1 MAISSPAPS
10 AASAAQSSSDVVLE
24 LDSVTKFYGT
34 VKAVDAISINVNKGE
49 VLTLLGPSGCGKTTT
64 LRMVIGLERVSGG
77 EIRYRDRVMDS
88 GNGRSY
94 VPTHKRNMGMVFQS
108 YAIWPHMTVFENV
121 AYPLRVRRTPNNVV
135 SEKVERALDQVG
147 LGGLGSRGATQLS
160 GGQQQRVA
168 LARSLVFEPELLLL
182 DEPFSNLDA
191 KLREQMRGELK
202 ILQRRLGITVL
213 FVTHDQIEALSLS
226 DRIAVMNL
234 GNIEQLGRP
243 LELYNAPKSAMVRDF
258 LGRTLIL
265 DGEVA
270 ERRGET
276 VVVKLN
282 QGGVIESNNASDDLG
297 PGTPC
302 QVAVRPEKVTVRP
315 DLAAGGTNRIKGIL
329 EALLFIGDRYEARVS
344 MGDSNDDVTVYME
357 AGANW
362 QEGQEVSLEFPANEL
377 RVWPV

>member
-1 MAISSPAPS
+1 MAITSPTPS
-10 AASAAQSSSDVVLE
+10 AATAANGTDDVVLE
-24 LDSVTKFYGT
+24 LDQVTKFYGT
-34 VKAVDAISINVNKGE
+34 VKAVDTISINVNKGE

-88 GNGRSY
+88 GSGRAY

-121 AYPLRVRRTPNNVV
+121 AYPLRVRRTANNVV
-135 SEKVERALDQVG
+135 KEKVERALDQVG
-147 LGGLGSRGATQLS
+147 LGGLGGRGATQLS

-191 KLREQMRGELK
+191 KLREKMRGELK
-202 ILQRRLGITVL
+202 VLQRRLGITVL

-226 DRIAVMNL
+226 DRIAVMSF
-234 GNIEQLGRP
+234 GNIEQIGRP
-243 LELYNAPKSAMVRDF
+243 QELYNSPATAMVRDF

-270 ERRGET
+270 ERRGDT

-282 QGGVIESNNASDDLG
+282 QGGVVESNNPTGDLQV
-297 PGTPC
+297 GTKC
-302 QVAVRPEKVTVRP
+302 QVAVRPEKVAVRP
-315 DLAAGGTNRIKGIL
+315 DVSAGSVNRIKGTL
-329 EALLFIGDRYEARVS
+329 EALLFIGDRYEARVNV
-344 MGDSNDDVTVYME
+344 GGNEDVTVYME

-362 QEGQEVSLEFPANEL
+362 QEGQEVSLEFPPMEL
-377 RVWPV
+377 RVWPI

>member
-1 MAISSPAPS
+1 MAISSPVPT
-10 AASAAQSSSDVVLE
+10 AATTGANAGDLVLA
-24 LDSVTKFYGT
+24 LDQVTKFYGT

-121 AYPLRVRRTPNNVV
+121 AYPLRVRHTPNNTVK
-135 SEKVERALDQVG
+135 EKVERALDQVG

-191 KLREQMRGELK
+191 KLRETMRGELK
-202 ILQRRLGITVL
+202 VLQRRLGITVL

-226 DRIAVMNL
+226 DRIAVMSL
-234 GNIEQLGRP
+234 GTIEQIGRP
-243 LELYNAPKSAMVRDF
+243 QDLYNAPATAMVRDF

-276 VVVKLN
+276 VVVKLQ
-282 QGGVIESNNASDDLG
+282 QGGVIETSNVSGDLSV
-297 PGTPC
+297 GTRC
-302 QVAVRPEKVTVRP
+302 QVAVRPEKVTVRA
-315 DLAAGGTNRIKGIL
+315 DDTAGSLNRIRGKL
-329 EALLFIGDRYEARVS
+329 EALLFIGDRYEARVNI
-344 MGDSNDDVTVYME
+344 GDNEDVTVYME

-362 QEGQEVSLEFPANEL
+362 QEGQEVSLEFPTNEL
-377 RVWPV
+377 RVWSI

>member
-10 AASAAQSSSDVVLE
+10 AASTAQSSSDVVLE
-24 LDSVTKFYGT
+24 LDAVTKFYGT

-88 GNGRSY
+88 GNGRAY

-147 LGGLGSRGATQLS
+147 LGGLGRRGATQLS

-226 DRIAVMNL
+226 DRIAVMSL

-276 VVVKLN
+276 VVVRLN

-297 PGTPC
+297 VGHQMSGGRAPREGH
-302 QVAVRPEKVTVRP
+302 RP
-315 DLAAGGTNRIKGIL
+315 A
-329 EALLFIGDRYEARVS
+329 
-344 MGDSNDDVTVYME
+344 
-357 AGANW
+357 
-362 QEGQEVSLEFPANEL
+362 
-377 RVWPV
+377 

>member
-1 MAISSPAPS
+1 
-10 AASAAQSSSDVVLE
+10 
-24 LDSVTKFYGT
+24 
-34 VKAVDAISINVNKGE
+34 
-49 VLTLLGPSGCGKTTT
+49 
-64 LRMVIGLERVSGG
+64 
-77 EIRYRDRVMDS
+77 S

-121 AYPLRVRRTPNNVV
+121 AYPLRVRHASNNTVK
-135 SEKVERALDQVG
+135 EKVERALEQVG
-147 LGGLGSRGATQLS
+147 LGGLGTRGATQLS

-202 ILQRRLGITVL
+202 VLQRRLGITVL

-226 DRIAVMNL
+226 DRIAVMSQ
-234 GNIEQLGRP
+234 GRIEQVGRP
-243 LELYNAPKSAMVRDF
+243 QELYNAPTTAMVRDF

-276 VVVKLN
+276 VVVKLD
-282 QGGVIESNNASDDLG
+282 QGGVVESGN
-297 PGTPC
+297 GTGELTVGTRC
-302 QVAVRPEKVTVRP
+302 QVAVRPEKVAVRP
-315 DLAAGGTNRIKGIL
+315 DVSAGGTNRIKGML
-329 EALLFIGDRYEARVS
+329 EALLFIGDRYEARVDI
-344 MGDSNDDVTVYME
+344 GAGEDVTVYME

-362 QEGQEVSLEFPANEL
+362 QEGQEVSLEFPTAEL
-377 RVWPV
+377 RVWPI

>member
-10 AASAAQSSSDVVLE
+10 AASTALSSSDVVLE
-24 LDSVTKFYGT
+24 LDAVTKFYGT

-147 LGGLGSRGATQLS
+147 LGGLGGRGATQLS

-276 VVVKLN
+276 VVVRLN
-282 QGGVIESNNASDDLG
+282 QGGVIESNNASEDLG
-297 PGTPC
+297 VGTPC
-302 QVAVRPEKVTVRP
+302 QVAVRPEKVAVRP

-344 MGDSNDDVTVYME
+344 MGGSNEDVTVYME

>member
-1 MAISSPAPS
+1 MAISSPAPVS
-10 AASAAQSSSDVVLE
+10 AGSKIDTGDVVLE
-24 LDSVTKFYGT
+24 LDQVTKFYGT
-34 VKAVDAISINVNKGE
+34 VKAVDDMSINVNRGE

-77 EIRYRDRVMDS
+77 EIRYGNRVMDS

-121 AYPLRVRRTPNNVV
+121 AYPLRVRHASNNTVK
-135 SEKVERALDQVG
+135 EKVERALEQVG
-147 LGGLGSRGATQLS
+147 LGGLGTRGATQLS

-202 ILQRRLGITVL
+202 VLQRRLGITVL

-226 DRIAVMNL
+226 DRIAVMSQ
-234 GNIEQLGRP
+234 GRIEQIGRP
-243 LELYNAPKSAMVRDF
+243 QELYNAPTTAMVRDF

-276 VVVKLN
+276 VVVKLD
-282 QGGVIESNNASDDLG
+282 QGGVVESGN
-297 PGTPC
+297 GTGELTVGTRC
-302 QVAVRPEKVTVRP
+302 QVAVRPEKVAVRP
-315 DLAAGGTNRIKGIL
+315 DVSAGGTNRIKGML
-329 EALLFIGDRYEARVS
+329 EALLFIGDRYEARVDI
-344 MGDSNDDVTVYME
+344 GAGEDVTVYME

-362 QEGQEVSLEFPANEL
+362 QEGQEVSLEFPTAEL
-377 RVWPV
+377 RVWPI

>member
-1 MAISSPAPS
+1 MAITSPAPDQ
-10 AASAAQSSSDVVLE
+10 ATVGNNAGDIVLQI
-24 LDSVTKFYGT
+24 DQVTKFYGT
-34 VKAVDAISINVNKGE
+34 VKAVDTISINVHKGE

-77 EIRYRDRVMDS
+77 EIRYGGRVMDS

-121 AYPLRVRRTPNNVV
+121 AYPLRVRRASNAIVK
-135 SEKVERALDQVG
+135 EKVEHALSQVG
-147 LGGLGSRGATQLS
+147 LSGLGNRGATQLS

-202 ILQRRLGITVL
+202 VLQRRLGITVL

-234 GNIEQLGRP
+234 GKIEQIGRP
-243 LELYNAPKSAMVRDF
+243 QELYNAPSTAMVRDF

-265 DGEVA
+265 DGVVA

-276 VVVKLN
+276 VVVKLD
-282 QGGVIESNNASDDLG
+282 QGGVVETRNASDDLTTG
-297 PGTPC
+297 VKC
-302 QVAVRPEKVTVRP
+302 QVAVRPEKVVVRP
-315 DLAAGGTNRIKGIL
+315 DESAGSVNRIKGTV
-329 EALLFIGDRYEARVS
+329 EALLFIGDRFEARVNIGS
-344 MGDSNDDVTVYME
+344 AEDVTVYME
-357 AGANW
+357 AGDNW
-362 QEGQEVSLEFPANEL
+362 AEGQIVSLEFPTSDL